1 MVAAHKSD
9 LKAAQAVGL
18 RAAFVERPLEFGP
31 AAQAES
37 GLDPSLDVY
46 ARDFNDLADQLA
58 P

>member
-18 RAAFVERPLEFGP
+18 RTAFVERPLEFGP
-31 AAQAES
+31 GVEVDVEP
-37 GLDPSLDVY
+37 DPAIDVH

-58 P
+58 R